1 MFRLF
6 YFALAPRLA
15 LLTVLSEEQ
24 KEVRFTSYQV
34 FALTHLVKP
43 GLVHRL
49 WGHCSKSRFPSIR
62 LRHSGQVFLPGV
74 IIDMMEISA
83 CAGTIYIVEAE
94 FCICYLLTVC
104 TSHIKFNQEVFDGA
118 IVHLERSSS
127 AVVVAG
133 AGIENMRVVGGC
145 EGEGAALEQ

>member
-74 IIDMMEISA
+74 ITDMMEISA
-83 CAGTIYIVEAE
+83 RAGAIHVVEAE
-94 FCICYLLTVC
+94 FCIGNCLAVHTGYIEFKQEMFDRAFLYLKINYGIWISPVIG
-104 TSHIKFNQEVFDGA
+104 SISIRKKDG
-118 IVHLERSSS
+118 SSL
-127 AVVVAG
+127 
-133 AGIENMRVVGGC
+133 R
-145 EGEGAALEQ
+145 L